1 MTRHPVLPR
10 PFQEPKS
17 FTAVACGTERITIK
31 PEWAPSFP
39 EASGLQSDKEKP
51 EQTQTKEARNG

>member
-1 MTRHPVLPR
+1 M
-10 PFQEPKS
+10 
-17 FTAVACGTERITIK
+17 ERIEIK